1 MTNLAPLNAE
11 ELARRAQHECGH
23 AVVSWAQGIPF
34 LRIVLGGAA
43 GPMVYPVTGTR
54 VLVGQRCLI
63 QACGFIADYQRR
75 GLRMRGSQIAKL
87 LLGGGDDRFE
97 VDDPATGQV
106 AVRPSR
112 APALAPGGDMSDWTA
127 LIAATRPPP
136 AECIG
141 LWRDCEGFAAAC
153 RPAID
158 AVAAELLVL
167 TELGYADAS
176 EIAAAAMAGMPPPAI
191 PEWARPDPAANRW

>member
-1 MTNLAPLNAE
+1 MTNLAPLSAE

-23 AVVSWAQGIPF
+23 AVARWAQGIPF
-34 LRIVLGGAA
+34 LRILLGSPA
-43 GPMVYPVTGTR
+43 GPMVYPVPGTR
-54 VLVGQRCLI
+54 VLLGQRCLI
-63 QACGFIADYQRR
+63 QACDFIADYQRR
-75 GLRMRGSQIAKL
+75 GLRMRDSQIAKL
-87 LLGGGDDRFE
+87 LLGGGDDDRFE

-112 APALAPGGDMSDWTA
+112 APAVAPGGDMSDWTA

-158 AVAAELLVL
+158 AVAAELLAR

-176 EIAAAAMAGMPPPAI
+176 EIAAAMAGKPPPTI
-191 PEWARPDPAANRW
+191 PKWARPGPSANRW